1 MAINFPDSPSDG
13 QVQGGFKYNSSKGVW
28 EGIELAQTAS
38 VGDNAPGNPDN
49 GDLWWDSSTGQMY
62 IYYVDGSSNQWVSIS
77 NPGEIGPGVPTVYA
91 NLAGFPSSGNSV
103 GDFGIANDNKALYM
117 WNGSAWTRANVGAD
131 ALPEITTTPAST
143 HTLNSD
149 GTNTAITIVASDP
162 EGFPITYS
170 HDTNP
175 SSPNQVTNIVENNGV
190 FTLVPSTNQAHAGNF
205 TLRLK
210 ASDGVHVS
218 SHSIAVSLA
227 FAPANPILFSASGTS
242 WAQDWS
248 SNDAYFNN
256 SVNGISLTT
265 YMNNSGIQA
274 YRSNPLKV
282 GNYYFEVDMRGND
295 RINSPTSG
303 GFFPEGGLG
312 LYGGTASTWGYN
324 STGLVF
330 MGSTA
335 TGNWGY
341 ISAPSYS
348 ASDRSPG
355 QFAAPEGR
363 IIHFAYNST
372 TRKAWIGTSDDGTS
386 IGWSTVGGVPGV
398 GTGYNLGGSSGGA
411 IVFAFGGTSN
421 VTTSQF
427 KGYFRTGNRIL
438 GTAPAGYSNLD

>member
-210 ASDGVHVS
+210 ASDGVS
-218 SHSIAVSLA
+218 TTSHAVAVTLAFIKSYRYIKVVINSVQGGGAQAQVTELSIADNSQTTSQVTA
-227 FAPANPILFSASGTS
+227 ASFTSYGTS
-242 WAQDWS
+242 APDP
-248 SNDAYFNN
+248 NTHLN
-256 SVNGISLTT
+256 T
-265 YMNNSGIQA
+265 
-274 YRSNPLKV
+274 
-282 GNYYFEVDMRGND
+282 
-295 RINSPTSG
+295 
-303 GFFPEGGLG
+303 
-312 LYGGTASTWGYN
+312 N
-324 STGLVF
+324 STGTSSSHTNLNF
-330 MGSTA
+330 TGGTWTA
-335 TGNWGY
+335 EIDLGNTYDVGTGIKY
-341 ISAPSYS
+341 L
-348 ASDRSPG
+348 
-355 QFAAPEGR
+355 QV
-363 IIHFAYNST
+363 
-372 TRKAWIGTSDDGTS
+372 GTSDDANRFPNS
-386 IGWSTVGGVPGV
+386 VTVFGANQSD
-398 GTGYNLGGSSGGA
+398 YSDQEA
-411 IVFAFGGTSN
+411 IVTNAT
-421 VTTSQF
+421 V
-427 KGYFRTGNRIL
+427 
-438 GTAPAGYSNLD
+438 PAYNGVRQMRLVDLDA